1 MDLLRL
7 AAKIELDD
15 SSYVRGVNN
24 AEKLGQ
30 GLAGKMNAWTVAVG
44 NIAADM
50 VRKGV
55 GAINNVVKGA
65 VNGYADYQQL
75 IGGVETLFKSSSDR
89 VAKYAKQS
97 FKTTGLSANE
107 YMETVTSFSAS
118 LIQGLG
124 GDTAKAAELADMA
137 VTDMADNANKMGTDI
152 GSIQNAYQGFAK
164 QNFTMLDNLKLGYG
178 GTREE
183 MVRLI
188 NDAGILDHE
197 IKNLDGITFDQL
209 VEAIHKIQENL
220 GITGTTA
227 KEAADTITGSKASLK
242 AAFEDLL
249 SAVGG
254 EGNEDRLNEAMENFK
269 TSFSTYMTNFIPTLV
284 TTVTNSGSLVDA
296 IAESIASLPTN
307 LLAEVGEKGLGSG
320 AEMIGGVSKITTWL
334 IDSLTNVFKSA
345 SADPTQIAEFG
356 AAIGDFI
363 GTAISDIVTNAPA
376 IVTGIIDAG
385 VALAGGLVEGLFKGL
400 FGEGAEVDKI
410 TKQLQDDITNVDIN
424 NAKAGALVNYI
435 QGLVDKYGEA
445 AEETDDFKIA
455 VAELETVLP
464 GAGEVFTQYAGNVRG
479 AVSALDDMIQKMKET
494 AIMAGMT
501 KALNQQYELLGEQQ
515 TRKAQADTAAEIFG
529 AEKEGLMSTMRES
542 LVAYAQAWLESAG
555 EDANRSARQ
564 KAENIIERGQ
574 IFSGGEMVDIENAGP
589 ELLSEMLT
597 YFGGS
602 LENSGVEVWAKDLF
616 DNILPPEE
624 MQGFTARISELQA
637 GIDDAMQASAATQK
651 EIDATQ
657 QQIALTEKAV
667 NSAMEQSFT
676 GAAGSVDLG
685 GVAVAGALAGAA
697 AAISSIQFPAYIG
710 GDGAVPKAVGIDYV
724 PRNGI
729 LAELHEGEAVLTKRQ
744 NENRRKAAGM
754 DETTFE
760 EAIMNAFA
768 QVGIYMGPE
777 KVADITARRT
787 KANINNDTRS
797 RQKAY
802 GG

>member
-1 MDLLRL
+1 MDLLKL

-15 SSYVRGVNN
+15 SSYVKGVKN
-24 AEKLGQ
+24 AENLGES
-30 GLAGKMNAWTVAVG
+30 LKGKMSAWTVAVG

-65 VNGYADYQQL
+65 IDGYADYQQL
-75 IGGVETLFKSSSDR
+75 IGGVETLFKSSSDK
-89 VAKYAKQS
+89 VAAYAKKS
-97 FKTTGLSANE
+97 FKSTGLSANE

-124 GDTAKAAELADMA
+124 GDTAKAAEMADMA

-152 GSIQNAYQGFAK
+152 SSIQNAYQGFAK

-188 NDAGILDHE
+188 NDSGILDHE

-209 VEAIHKIQENL
+209 VLAIHKIQDEL

-227 KEAADTITGSKASLK
+227 KEAAETLTGSKESLK
-242 AAFEDLL
+242 AAWGDLL
-249 SAVGG
+249 SAIGG
-254 EGNEDRLNEAMENFK
+254 EGNEERLNETMENFK
-269 TSFSTYMTNFIPTLV
+269 ESFSTYMKNFIPTLV

-296 IAESIASLPTN
+296 IAESIANLPTN

-320 AEMIGGVSKITTWL
+320 AQMIGGVSKITTWL

-345 SADPTQIAEFG
+345 SADSTQIAEFG

-376 IVTGIIDAG
+376 IITGIVDAG

-410 TKQLQDDITNVDIN
+410 TEQLQEDITNVDIN

-445 AEETDDFKIA
+445 AKETGEFKTA

-464 GAGEVFTQYAGNVRG
+464 GASEVFTQYAGNVQG

-501 KALNQQYELLGEQQ
+501 KALNEQYELLGEQQ
-515 TRKAQADTAAEIFG
+515 TRKAQADNAAETFG
-529 AEKEGLMSTMRES
+529 VEKGGLQSVMAETAR
-542 LVAYAQAWLESAG
+542 AYANEILRLNG
-555 EDANRSARQ
+555 EGANFFMNDRLGEVLANAQ
-564 KAENIIERGQ
+564 KTAETGDSDNLGQ
-574 IFSGGEMVDIENAGP
+574 LVEALQNYYDRNEEEKAVWEDEM
-589 ELLSEMLT
+589 
-597 YFGGS
+597 
-602 LENSGVEVWAKDLF
+602 
-616 DNILPPEE
+616 DNILNPE
-624 MQGFTARISELQA
+624 QLDSFNARIAELTA
-637 GIDDAMQASAATQK
+637 GIDDAMKASADTQK

-657 QQIALTEKAV
+657 QQIMLTEKAV
-667 NSAMEQSFT
+667 NTAMENSFT
-676 GAAGSVDLG
+676 GAAGNVDLG
-685 GVAVAGALAGAA
+685 GQAVAGALAGAA
-697 AAISSIQFPAYIG
+697 ADISSIKFPAYIG

-744 NENRRKAAGM
+744 NENRRKNTGM
-754 DETTFE
+754 DATAFE
-760 EAIMNAFA
+760 DALMEAFEK
-768 QVGIYMGPE
+768 VGIYMGPE
-777 KVADITARRT
+777 KVADITTKRT
-787 KANINNDTRS
+787 RANINNESRS